1 MDKSSSKSKAQIS
14 LSVENL
20 ITSLTVN
27 GINYRSLD
35 GISLTI
41 KKGEVYGL
49 TGESNSG
56 KTLLAESIMNLIPE
70 NKGMVE
76 SGNVIFNKIN
86 TMYYHTG
93 ETRKSLFSI
102 KKDKEV
108 KKKKPKNYDK
118 LMEELR
124 GKRISY
130 LMQDSFHSLN
140 PSMTIGDHM
149 VEVLMRHRIPEI
161 GRNIIKKSK
170 LTRDSFIDFLEEV
183 KGIKVFKKRES
194 MVVDYCKTNGLD
206 SHISEVMEIVENDI
220 DYEMPVS
227 LLMDK
232 VNPGLK
238 EKQVRQI
245 EKISDYYNLLSRID
259 MMKLEM
265 CSSDLS
271 ERENLK
277 LNIKTLERECNKKYF
292 PLKISLLF
300 SKRFMLK
307 EFVKEARAY
316 SIETMKSI
324 GIEKAESIFNK
335 YHDQL
340 PPGIRHLCLFGLAI
354 IGDPDLMILDE
365 PTSSMDTF
373 TQTKLLDSVRKL
385 SHSKGKTVLFITNE
399 IALLAGIAGRLGII
413 YAGNLIEESTTLEI
427 FNNSKHPFTID
438 YLSSSK
444 VSMEGTENNVPLEF
458 IQGEPPDLVNPP
470 SGCKF
475 HPRCKFAMDV
485 CSVKVPGMIEVSRN
499 HRVACFLYSD
509 KTEVQ

>member
-102 KKDKEV
+102 KKGKEV

-161 GRNIIKKSK
+161 G
-170 LTRDSFIDFLEEV
+170 
-183 KGIKVFKKRES
+183 
-194 MVVDYCKTNGLD
+194 
-206 SHISEVMEIVENDI
+206 
-220 DYEMPVS
+220 
-227 LLMDK
+227 
-232 VNPGLK
+232 
-238 EKQVRQI
+238 
-245 EKISDYYNLLSRID
+245 
-259 MMKLEM
+259 
-265 CSSDLS
+265 
-271 ERENLK
+271 
-277 LNIKTLERECNKKYF
+277 
-292 PLKISLLF
+292 
-300 SKRFMLK
+300 
-307 EFVKEARAY
+307 
-316 SIETMKSI
+316 
-324 GIEKAESIFNK
+324 
-335 YHDQL
+335 
-340 PPGIRHLCLFGLAI
+340 
-354 IGDPDLMILDE
+354 
-365 PTSSMDTF
+365 
-373 TQTKLLDSVRKL
+373 
-385 SHSKGKTVLFITNE
+385 
-399 IALLAGIAGRLGII
+399 
-413 YAGNLIEESTTLEI
+413 
-427 FNNSKHPFTID
+427 
-438 YLSSSK
+438 
-444 VSMEGTENNVPLEF
+444 
-458 IQGEPPDLVNPP
+458 
-470 SGCKF
+470 
-475 HPRCKFAMDV
+475 
-485 CSVKVPGMIEVSRN
+485 
-499 HRVACFLYSD
+499 
-509 KTEVQ
+509 